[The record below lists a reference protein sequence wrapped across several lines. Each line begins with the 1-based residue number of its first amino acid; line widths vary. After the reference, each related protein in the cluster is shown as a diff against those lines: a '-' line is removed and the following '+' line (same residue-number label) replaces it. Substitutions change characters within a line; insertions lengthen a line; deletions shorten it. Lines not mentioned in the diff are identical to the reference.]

1 VPLYEYE
8 CKKCKHRFERIR
20 QFSDPPITTCPKC
33 KGKVEQLLSA
43 PAVRFKGTGW
53 YVTDYP
59 KKSSAQPSGSGDGGG
74 ESKSDEK
81 STDKSGEK
89 SGEKSG
95 QKKESKETKA
105 SKGKAETSKK
115 SKD

>member
-1 VPLYEYE
+1 
-8 CKKCKHRFERIR
+8 
-20 QFSDPPITTCPKC
+20 
-33 KGKVEQLLSA
+33 VEQLLSA
-43 PAVRFKGTGW
+43 TAVRFKGTGW

-89 SGEKSG
+89 SG
-95 QKKESKETKA
+95 QKKESKETKG

>member
-1 VPLYEYE
+1 VPLYEYK
-8 CKKCKHRFERIR
+8 CKKCNHKFERIR

-59 KKSSAQPSGSGDGGG
+59 KKSSAPPSGSDDGGG
-74 ESKSDEK
+74 EPKSDEK
-81 STDKSGEK
+81 SADK

-95 QKKESKETKA
+95 QKKESKEIKG

>member
-1 VPLYEYE
+1 
-8 CKKCKHRFERIR
+8 
-20 QFSDPPITTCPKC
+20 
-33 KGKVEQLLSA
+33 VEQLLSA

-89 SGEKSG
+89 SG
-95 QKKESKETKA
+95 QKKESKETKG

>member
-1 VPLYEYE
+1 
-8 CKKCKHRFERIR
+8 
-20 QFSDPPITTCPKC
+20 
-33 KGKVEQLLSA
+33 VEQLLSA

-81 STDKSGEK
+81 STEK

-95 QKKESKETKA
+95 QKKESKETKG

>member
-1 VPLYEYE
+1 VD
-8 CKKCKHRFERIR
+8 R
-20 QFSDPPITTCPKC
+20 
-33 KGKVEQLLSA
+33 LLSA

-89 SGEKSG
+89 SG
-95 QKKESKETKA
+95 QKKESKETKG